1 MDAPWW
7 RSVRVAL
14 SKIDH
19 LKQVLNRFCVQVRRG
34 TEVAIEAW
42 QHQHYLKLLV
52 VKLPPENNP
61 VNSALCRKGLNITF
75 TDIFG

>member
-1 MDAPWW
+1 MDTPWW

-42 QHQHYLKLLV
+42 
-52 VKLPPENNP
+52 
-61 VNSALCRKGLNITF
+61 
-75 TDIFG
+75 